1 MAKIII
7 AGDAVVVESSA
18 TLEQI
23 KTLEKYRPEALCLY
37 DDNKNVKF
45 KVGTTTGAGSING
58 YGASF
63 GSNSKNASPKASI
76 TMMMPADTVNAQQYA
91 EETIGVAILR
101 LNEVE
106 AQFQTALGEVTRELA
121 DIRANITLA

>member
-7 AGDAVVVESSA
+7 AGDAMVVESSA

-37 DDNKNVKF
+37 DENKNVKF
-45 KVGTTTGAGSING
+45 KVGTTTGNGTING

-63 GSNSKNASPKASI
+63 GSNSKNADPKASI
-76 TMMMPADTVNAQQYA
+76 TMMMPAGTVDAQKYA
-91 EETIGVAILR
+91 EETIGAAILR

-106 AQFQTALGEVTRELA
+106 EQFAGALSEVTGELEA
-121 DIRANITLA
+121 IRANITLA